1 MMRTTAD
8 QTARKN
14 LNLKIKSNISIHIP
28 PGQGKIRIDKYL
40 ASHIENASR
49 SKIQKAI
56 EDGCVSVNSKIV
68 KSNYLVHPDDI
79 IDITLPHVEEKP
91 DILPENIVLDILFE
105 DNYLIVVNKPAG
117 MVTHPAYK
125 NHTGTLV
132 NALLYHIQQ
141 NSSSLSQLNGFERAG
156 IVHRLDK
163 NTSGLLVVAK
173 EEDAHRKLAKL
184 FSKHDIER
192 EYWALVWGRFDRKKG
207 IIERSLGRSSRD
219 RKKVIVRSD
228 GKLAVT
234 EYEVIK
240 EYDFLSL
247 VKLNLRTGR
256 THQIRVHMHSLGHP
270 VFGDPE
276 YEGRKPHGVKLTNKI
291 KEQSGT
297 LLELIDRQAL
307 HAKVLGFIHPVTKE
321 KLRFESELPEDMKRV
336 IEKIEQIEQN

>member
-1 MMRTTAD
+1 MHVPA
-8 QTARKN
+8 
-14 LNLKIKSNISIHIP
+14 
-28 PGQGKIRIDKYL
+28 GQSKIRIDKYL

-49 SKIQKAI
+49 TKVQKAI
-56 EDGCVSVNSKIV
+56 EEGCVTVNSKIIR
-68 KSNYLVHPDDI
+68 SNYIIQPNDT
-79 IDITLPHVEEKP
+79 IDINLPDVPEKP
-91 DILPENIVLDILFE
+91 DILPEEIILDILYE
-105 DNYLIVVNKPAG
+105 DDYLIVVNKPAG

-132 NALLYHIQQ
+132 NALLYHIQK

-192 EYWALVWGRFDRKKG
+192 EYWAVVWGRFDRKKG
-207 IIERSLGRSSRD
+207 IVEKSLGRSSRD

-228 GKLAVT
+228 GKSAVT

-240 EYDFLSL
+240 EYDFLTL

-276 YEGRKPHGVKLTNKI
+276 YEGRKPHGVKLTNKV
-291 KEQSGT
+291 KEESKT

-307 HAKVLGFIHPVTKE
+307 HAKVLGFIHPVTGQ
-321 KLRFESELPEDMKRV
+321 KLRFESEQPEDMKRV
-336 IEKIEQIEQN
+336 MEKIELHSV

>member
-1 MMRTTAD
+1 
-8 QTARKN
+8 
-14 LNLKIKSNISIHIP
+14 LKIQNKLLIHIP
-28 PGQGKIRIDKYL
+28 AGQGKVRIDKYL
-40 ASHIENASR
+40 ANHVENASR

-56 EDGCVSVNSKIV
+56 EEGCVSVNSKVIR
-68 KSNYLVHPDDI
+68 SNYIIHPNDT
-79 IDITLPHVEEKP
+79 IDITLPDVPEKP
-91 DILPENIVLDILFE
+91 DILPEEIKLDILFE
-105 DNYLIVVNKPAG
+105 DDYLIVVNKPAG

-125 NHTGTLV
+125 NNTGTLV

-173 EEDAHRKLAKL
+173 EENAHRKLAKL

-192 EYWALVWGRFDRKKG
+192 EYWALVWGHFDKKKG
-207 IIERSLGRSSRD
+207 IIEKSLGRSSRD

-228 GKLAVT
+228 GKSAVT

-240 EYDFLSL
+240 EYDFLTL
-247 VKLNLRTGR
+247 VKLNLQTGR

-276 YEGRKPHGVKLTNKI
+276 YEGRKPHSVKLTNNV
-291 KEQSGT
+291 KEQSKI
-297 LLELIDRQAL
+297 LFELIDRQAL
-307 HAKVLGFIHPVTKE
+307 HAKVLGFIHPVTRR

-336 IEKIEQIEQN
+336 MEKIA